1 MWHFSRQNRDEQ
13 NKHEYLENA
22 RHGVVARP
30 ILSPGVHVPYQ
41 GGTSLISAVARMNI
55 IATHRRMQHLVTR
68 IIRNDVP
75 EKPTLVSISF
85 SHFRAGKQPS
95 RSRSQPWV

>member
-1 MWHFSRQNRDEQ
+1 MWLFLAKLVM
-13 NKHEYLENA
+13 NKTNTSISKKA

-41 GGTSLISAVARMNI
+41 GGTSLISAVARMNVV
-55 IATHRRMQHLVTR
+55 ATHRRMRHLVTR

-75 EKPTLVSISF
+75 EKPTLVSVGF
-85 SHFRAGKQPS
+85 GHFRAGKQAS